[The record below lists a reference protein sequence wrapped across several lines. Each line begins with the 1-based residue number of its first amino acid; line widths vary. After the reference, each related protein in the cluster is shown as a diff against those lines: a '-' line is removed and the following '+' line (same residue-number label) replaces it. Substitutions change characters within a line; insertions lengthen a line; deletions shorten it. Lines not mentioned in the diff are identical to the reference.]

1 MADKSMISAQI
12 DSIIEQR
19 KLKADELRKKRD
31 DIKEIKNL
39 INSGGNLLARA
50 KAIKDEEL
58 RSDCESLLRKA
69 TFSMD
74 IKKEVDS
81 VLKRL
86 DSAVERFERDSLNIA
101 TVGRARQGKSTFL
114 QAVGNLGNDIVP
126 AFDAGDCT
134 GAVSV
139 IRNDPAIEPGKVRVD
154 LSFRTREEILDVV
167 RSYIGFI
174 SPEYLEN
181 NTIVYEDIGYISIPE
196 LENCIEKGD
205 AAKTIKLDHLRRIV
219 DDFNGSGDSCSEP
232 LTNLCG
238 IASKSLTDPDEIRK
252 YVAQNNG
259 RAADDPYR
267 ENYYSYL
274 AVKKA
279 EIHCRFAD
287 DVGKL
292 VLVDTIGLGDTQTG
306 IEESMLDTVDN
317 QCDAAIVVTKPAAG
331 IRVEDEELYE
341 MLRNRFKGRDTSK
354 WLFYLANEQKGYN
367 ENAIVTF
374 VNQVKERNFAVAGCI
389 KVDSKDQESVRND
402 FLVPMLNILL
412 GNMAQIDN
420 EYIAEVNRI
429 CDVFRNKIKAAVDA
443 FPEPRNLN
451 SQTMVGLQVSQLGKA
466 CYNRL
471 TSKLANQ
478 VDYWYAQRNKP
489 NAVLW
494 NRIKDILD
502 GLETILPTAE
512 NLQGALEENGSLIGD
527 YIWMTPLNY
536 VRNKITDQFI
546 AIDKPMEEETLNFKN
561 TIVEELYISLKNL
574 GADVGTATVARNEE
588 SDDHV
593 KWLWNV
599 IDPLI
604 RDKPK
609 YSQIH
614 KAFQFLNQFE
624 FNVRAQLIQE
634 VRHQL
639 GIINPMT
646 PEFYM
651 RPNYT
656 FSKPNAGESITFYLT
671 SRLAILEDGLRHS
684 LSKMNRL
691 PNQAFYAAAEEFYD
705 RLTFASDLDNSVFVD
720 MSEIWGDFF
729 TEYSQLLWAEQVDR
743 FKEMDEIMKEYANYL
758 NMVYYKLSN
767 MS

>member
-1 MADKSMISAQI
+1 MSETSVISTQI
-12 DSIIEQR
+12 DGIIEQR
-19 KLKADELRKKRD
+19 KLRAEELRRKRD
-31 DIKEIKNL
+31 DLKDLRNI
-39 INSGGNLLARA
+39 INSGNLGVRA
-50 KAIKDEEL
+50 KAIKDDEL
-58 RSDCESLLRKA
+58 RQECEAMLRKA
-69 TFSMD
+69 SFSMD
-74 IKKEVDS
+74 IKKEIDAT
-81 VLKRL
+81 LRRL
-86 DSAVERFERDSLNIA
+86 ESAVARFERNSINVA

-114 QAVGNLGNDIVP
+114 QAVGNLGNDIIP

-139 IRNDPAIEPGKVRVD
+139 IHNDPSVEEGKVRVE
-154 LSFRTREEILDVV
+154 LLFRSREEIVEIV
-167 RSYIGFI
+167 KAYIECI
-174 SPEYLEN
+174 SPEYIQK
-181 NTIVYEDIGYISIPE
+181 NTISYEDIGYISISE
-196 LENCIEKGD
+196 LEGCIENGD
-205 AAKTIKLDHLRRIV
+205 AGKTIKLEHLRRIV
-219 DDFNGSGDSCSEP
+219 DDFNGTGDSKSEP
-232 LTNLCG
+232 IANLCG
-238 IASKSLTDPDEIRK
+238 LSSKILTDPDEIRK
-252 YVAQNNG
+252 FVAQNNG

-274 AVKKA
+274 AVKRA
-279 EIHCRFAD
+279 DIYCRFSE

-306 IEESMLDTVDN
+306 IEEAMLDTVDN
-317 QCDAAIVVTKPAAG
+317 QCDAAIVVTKPDAG
-331 IRVEDEELYE
+331 IRTEDENLYNL
-341 MLRNRFKGRDTSK
+341 LRDRFKGRDTSK

-367 ENAIVTF
+367 ENAISTF
-374 VNQVKERNFAVAGCI
+374 VEQVKEKNFAVAGCI
-389 KVDSKDQESVRND
+389 RVNSKDKNSVRED
-402 FLVPMLNILL
+402 FLAPMLNILL
-412 GNMAQIDN
+412 ANMAQIDGQ
-420 EYIAEVNRI
+420 YIEQINSMCNALKEKIRGVVN
-429 CDVFRNKIKAAVDA
+429 D
-443 FPEPRNLN
+443 FPEPQNLN
-451 SQTMVGLQVSQLGKA
+451 SQTLVGLQVSQLGKA

-478 VDYWYAQRNKP
+478 VDYWYKQRNKP

-502 GLETILPTAE
+502 GLESILPEAE
-512 NLQGALEENGSLIGD
+512 KLQEALEDNGSLIGD

-546 AIDKPMEEETLNFKN
+546 AIDKPMEEETLSFKN
-561 TIVEELYISLKNL
+561 AIVEELYVSLKNL
-574 GADVGTATVARNEE
+574 GVKVGSTVSLEKE
-588 SDDHV
+588 PKDHV
-593 KWLWNV
+593 KWLWEV

-634 VRHQL
+634 VRNQL

-646 PEFYM
+646 PELYM

-656 FSKPNAGESITFYLT
+656 FSKPNAGEAITFYLN

-691 PNQAFYAAAEEFYD
+691 PNRAFYAAAEEFYD
-705 RLTFASDLDNSVFVD
+705 RLTFASDLDNSIFVD

-743 FKEMDEIMKEYANYL
+743 YKEMDEIMKEYANYL
-758 NMVYYKLSN
+758 NIIYYKLEN
-767 MS
+767 MA